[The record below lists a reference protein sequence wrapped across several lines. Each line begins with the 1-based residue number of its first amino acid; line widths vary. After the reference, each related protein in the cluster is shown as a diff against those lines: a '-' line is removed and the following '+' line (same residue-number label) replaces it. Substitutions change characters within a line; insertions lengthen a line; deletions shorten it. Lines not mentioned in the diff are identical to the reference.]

1 MYEESLFGQKNPEM
15 KNSNA
20 EHFDQKPIEFDLLMS
35 LTLDDLLDESQDQE
49 FADELAQYPLLAER
63 WELWQEIDQ
72 KLYDAPSIA
81 PPSDFVQKIESQLLS
96 RNQKQRFRFGVIV
109 AGLTVLLW
117 GSLIIGLVMLGSVVI
132 QNQGVWLSNLIHN
145 LAYSSAM
152 VLNLVDTV
160 VTMGT
165 TLLGTPQLGIVLI
178 SYTTLL
184 MIILAGWT
192 QFLRRSLQHSWC

>member
-1 MYEESLFGQKNPEM
+1 MNEESLFGQENPEM

-35 LTLDDLLDESQDQE
+35 LALDDLLDESQDQE

-96 RNQKQRFRFGVIV
+96 QNRQRRFRFGVIV
-109 AGLTVLLW
+109 AGLTVVLW
-117 GSLIIGLVMLGSVVI
+117 GSLIIGLIMLGSIVL
-132 QNQGVWLSNLIHN
+132 QNQGIWLSNLIHN
-145 LAYSSAM
+145 LAYGSAM
-152 VLNLVDTV
+152 VLNWIETA
-160 VTMGT
+160 VTTGT

-178 SYTTLL
+178 GYTALL
-184 MIILAGWT
+184 TIILVGWT
-192 QFLRRSLQHSWC
+192 QHSIC